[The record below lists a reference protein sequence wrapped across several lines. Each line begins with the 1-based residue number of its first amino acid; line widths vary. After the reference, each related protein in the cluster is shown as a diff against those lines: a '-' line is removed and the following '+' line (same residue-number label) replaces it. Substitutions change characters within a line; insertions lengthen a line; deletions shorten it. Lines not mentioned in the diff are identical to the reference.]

1 MRPTNT
7 RTVTLTRRMMIY
19 VCIIVFSSL
28 VLGFEFLIDINGK
41 EPYRGLEPGLQGQY
55 QAQMDSGPATAPI
68 DQIKRKV
75 IFLIA
80 IQSFVTGVVL
90 ILFVKKI
97 TIPLGR
103 MFAVTANMA
112 QGDFENP
119 IPIYVNDEIGRLG
132 RFINDVVSDF
142 GEVIGLVRVTGSR
155 CRERVQSMKAALEKG
170 DRKAVLADMER
181 ISEEMEQLNDMT
193 RNFNL
198 ARADLSRLKR

>member
-1 MRPTNT
+1 
-7 RTVTLTRRMMIY
+7 MMIY

-112 QGDFENP
+112 QGDFGNP
-119 IPIYVNDEIGRLG
+119 IPVYVNDEIGRLG

-142 GEVIGLVRVTGSR
+142 GEVIGLVRVTGNR
-155 CRERVQSMKAALEKG
+155 CRERVQSMKAAFEKG
-170 DRKAVLADMER
+170 DRKAVLAGMER
-181 ISEEMEQLNDMT
+181 ISEEMEQLDDMT
-193 RNFNL
+193 RDFNL